1 MRRLLLCFAVLGG
14 LAPRAH
20 AGGAD
25 DGTPGAGRP
34 ARPLGVPCDL
44 GRERSAWRAASPG
57 DGTPPRDLAPDAG
70 GPESARVATPTPSE
84 GTEAPAEPGA
94 EQPAPT
100 VELGLSTTNRY
111 LYRGF
116 LVEDEGAIVQTW
128 VEVHLPV
135 LAGRGALEQ
144 LDLGAT
150 AWASLGTG
158 PTGTGGDN
166 DVPRAFSEVDWTL
179 SATARLAGGWS
190 FTAACVWFRYPNGS
204 ADPVQEATLAVAFDD
219 APRWSEAGRFR
230 GFAPT
235 AILGFEGQGQ
245 SDGGRHPGVYLGI
258 GAAPRLSLSA
268 DPEGASLSFS
278 VTAGFSL
285 SSYYEDAAGRDETF
299 GYVEGGP
306 ELELPLGGREGGPSF
321 AVTLGVHVLLAG
333 DHVRAFNA
341 TDEPEIVAFLAF
353 RTSF

>member
-1 MRRLLLCFAVLGG
+1 MRRLVLASAVLVG
-14 LAPRAH
+14 LASRAH
-20 AGGAD
+20 AGGRD
-25 DGTPGAGRP
+25 DGAPGAGRP
-34 ARPLGVPCDL
+34 ARPLRDRPGLPL
-44 GRERSAWRAASPG
+44 ARAAWLAASPG
-57 DGTPPRDLAPDAG
+57 DATSGGGTRDAEE
-70 GPESARVATPTPSE
+70 PESARVATP
-84 GTEAPAEPGA
+84 EAPDALDAPEP
-94 EQPAPT
+94 EEPAVT
-100 VELGLSTTNRY
+100 VEFGLSTTNRY

-128 VEVHLPV
+128 VELHLPV
-135 LAGRGALEQ
+135 LVGHGALEQ
-144 LDLGAT
+144 LDVGAT

-166 DVPRAFSEVDWTL
+166 EVPRAFSEVDWTL
-179 SATARLAGGWS
+179 STTARLVGGWS

-204 ADPVQEATLAVAFDD
+204 ADPVQEATLTVAFDD
-219 APRWSEAGRFR
+219 GPRWSEAGRFR

-235 AILGFEGQGQ
+235 ATLGFEGQGQ

-306 ELELPLGGREGGPSF
+306 ELELPLGGPPGGPSF
-321 AVTLGVHVLLAG
+321 SLTLGVHVLLAG